1 MNAADQY
8 LPWIKKRTRCGS
20 KGKISVTPSVAYECQ
35 SLGLLGQSEK
45 QSNQWCR
52 MELRFSLL
60 NLQSASHKDHNMRRL
75 CLALT
80 AVGSFRS
87 CHAELLYDP
96 DQANGVPDPTAR
108 RLTEAEFDQ
117 RSFALRRMSAED
129 VASSVTRRLV
139 EPNNLAPNND
149 DVALDTYEERYLIVP
164 PSETAANSLLRSLM
178 VRISRLV
185 NSRADVPH
193 PEKNFKTLR
202 LHKGPMDI
210 DNFIRWVEYVR
221 KYRRART
228 DGNFHMF
235 DSSVEILKRYRKPK
249 ELMELLI
256 LLRERSGEENAR
268 HVESLLT
275 SLVLSHY
282 DSPEALLT
290 AWLDMNMDVN
300 KLYDL
305 LQVNK
310 DSTLSSRPKIAIMWL
325 RYNALLVA
333 KREQG
338 AMTVDESVKKLL
350 ERGYRRYYV
359 KETILPLL
367 EVTEGKPKSDVEL
380 LTAVKEFIS

>member
-1 MNAADQY
+1 
-8 LPWIKKRTRCGS
+8 
-20 KGKISVTPSVAYECQ
+20 
-35 SLGLLGQSEK
+35 
-45 QSNQWCR
+45 

-108 RLTEAEFDQ
+108 RLKEAEFDQ

-129 VASSVTRRLV
+129 AASSVTRRLV

-149 DVALDTYEERYLIVP
+149 DVALDTYEERYPIVSL
-164 PSETAANSLLRSLM
+164 SETAANSLRSPMVLR
-178 VRISRLV
+178 SRLV
-185 NSRADVPH
+185 NSPADVPR
-193 PEKNFKTLR
+193 PEDKFESLG
-202 LHKGPMDI
+202 LHEGLMDA

-310 DSTLSSRPKIAIMWL
+310 DSTLSSRPEIAIMWL

-350 ERGYRRYYV
+350 EKGYRRYYV